1 MNRLAYYFDCPRGFS
16 NEYTVC
22 IATTRDARLL
32 YEAKGY
38 EPITRKQALR
48 NLTYRGDAATQT
60 YVDVLIDNRQPPA
73 SRFEIAR
80 DIRLGRQLIPF

>member
-1 MNRLAYYFDCPRGFS
+1 MNRLAYYYDCPRGFA

-22 IATTRDARLL
+22 IATTRDAKLL

-48 NLTYRGDAATQT
+48 DLTYRGDAATQT
-60 YVDVLIDNRQPPA
+60 YVGVLIDAREPAA

-80 DIRLGRQLIPF
+80 DIRLGRQVR